1 MGRTL
6 PSATQVLILEEAAF
20 GKFRRALPRSDQLA
34 LDQLFIYAHLHIA
47 EAQYAS
53 HTLPLEVFMLA
64 MLLEEHREVM
74 RMRKLIEELLN
85 IHKSDIPESGSGSA
99 SQSTMP
105 GFVDPGIGI
114 DDNPNTGKGEE

>member
-6 PSATQVLILEEAAF
+6 PSATQLLIHEEAAF
-20 GKFRRALPRSDQLA
+20 GQFRRALRRSDQLV
-34 LDQLFIYAHLHIA
+34 LDELFRYAHLHIA

-53 HTLPLEVFMLA
+53 HALPLEVFMLA
-64 MLLEEHREVM
+64 MLLEKHKEVI
-74 RMRKLIEELLN
+74 RLRKLIEELLN

-114 DDNPNTGKGEE
+114 DDNPTAPE